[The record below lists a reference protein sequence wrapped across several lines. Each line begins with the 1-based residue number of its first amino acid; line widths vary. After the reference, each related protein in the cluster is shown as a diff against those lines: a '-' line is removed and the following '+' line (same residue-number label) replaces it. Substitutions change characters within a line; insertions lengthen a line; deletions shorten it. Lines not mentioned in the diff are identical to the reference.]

1 MQAATI
7 PLDALGRT
15 FRLVVFDWDG
25 TAVVD
30 RHADATPFRLVAER
44 LLRAQVLLAVVTG
57 TNAANI
63 EAQFSASIRGPHK
76 SNLYLCTNR
85 GSEAYGF
92 EGASPPVPLYVYRA
106 TPEEDRKL
114 TEIAE
119 ILRGELIARTGLS
132 IEVVANRV
140 NRRKVDLIPT
150 PEWRD
155 PPKSAVGQLRVAVQ
169 SRLRAAGLAGGLHEA
184 LEMAERA
191 CREHGLPD
199 ARITSD
205 VKHIEI
211 GLTDKAD
218 SVRWLLRE
226 VAGPRAIANE
236 DILIAGDEFGPTA
249 GYPGSDDRMVIPE
262 AAGAPVVSVG
272 PEPAGVPPPVIHL
285 GGGPARFRDLLAGQ
299 AERHPVTLPLT
310 PTEDETWVLVEGP
323 FVPAREH
330 EVESIFS
337 VGNGYVG
344 ARASLAEGSALSAP
358 ATFIAGVFDCPPGSA
373 TPELAPAPDWSHVQ
387 ASVHGVP
394 LSLSR
399 GRALEHWRML
409 DLRQGVLWRQWR
421 HRDDAGRIT
430 SVRGLRFASL
440 ADRHLLGQ
448 SIALTPE
455 NYGGDLAVHAVD
467 LPREP
472 LTHRG
477 VRVAFAG
484 ACLLE
489 KPRAFERVP
498 MSFETQV
505 SLGRTIRLDRVF
517 AVERDDPD
525 IAGERLE
532 AALARDGMAGIVHD
546 HCRAW
551 EEAWRR
557 SDVRLTGDAD
567 AQRALRFAVYHLV
580 SAVDPGNERASI
592 GARGMTGK
600 GYGGHVFWD
609 TEVFMLPFFTWT
621 WPEAARALL
630 MYRHHT
636 LARARE
642 RARAL
647 GYAGALY
654 AWESADTGEDVTP
667 AMFLAPDGEIIPV
680 FTGKR
685 EQHISAD
692 VAWGVWS
699 YWQATRDSAFLLD
712 AGAEILL
719 ETARF
724 WASRATRK
732 DDGLWHVDGV
742 EGPDEYHDL
751 VDDDAY
757 TNWMAQWNLER
768 GAEVTQL
775 LAREWPEAWEALA
788 ARLGI
793 TKSETDTWLETAA
806 GMYRGIDPA
815 TGIVEQFRGYF
826 ALEPLDLTPYAKRRA
841 PMTVLLGPERV
852 TRSQIIKQ
860 PDVVLLLHL
869 LPERFSPRMREVNF
883 RYYDARTDHG
893 SSLSPAIHAAV
904 AARLGDVDLAE
915 RYFRQT
921 TAIDLQ
927 NDMGNSA
934 GGVHVG
940 ALGGLWQAA
949 VFGFAGLEVAAQGP
963 VLRPNLPATW
973 RSLELSVAWHG
984 QRRALSATQGPP
996 TALEPRPLAVAEG
1009 S

>member
-1 MQAATI
+1 VE
-7 PLDALGRT
+7 RN

-25 TAVVD
+25 TAVED
-30 RHADATPFRLVAER
+30 RQADATPFRRIAER
-44 LLRAQVLLAVVTG
+44 LLRAEVLLAVVTG

-63 EAQFSASIRGPHK
+63 EAQFSSAIRGPHK

-85 GSEAYGF
+85 GSEAFGF
-92 EGASPPVPLYVYRA
+92 EGASPPVPLQVYRA
-106 TPEEDRKL
+106 TPEQDRKL

-119 ILRGELIARTGLS
+119 VLRGEIAARTGLP
-132 IEVVANRV
+132 IEIVANRL
-140 NRRKVDLIPT
+140 NRRKVDLIPV

-155 PPKSAVGQLRVAVQ
+155 PPKSAIPQLLLAVEA
-169 SRLRAAGLAGGLHEA
+169 RLRAAGLAGGLHEA
-184 LEMAERA
+184 IEMAERA
-191 CREHGLPD
+191 CREHGLPN

-226 VAGPRAIANE
+226 VAAPRGIANE
-236 DILIAGDEFGPTA
+236 SLLIAGDEFGPTA
-249 GYPGSDDRMVIPE
+249 GYPGSDDRMVVPE
-262 AAGAPVVSVG
+262 ALGALFVSVG

-285 GGGPARFRDLLAGQ
+285 RGGPARFRDLLASQ
-299 AERHPVTLPLT
+299 AERHPVTLPLA
-310 PTEDETWVLVEGP
+310 PTEDETWVVVEGP

-337 VGNGYVG
+337 VCNGYVG
-344 ARASLAEGSALSAP
+344 SRASLAAGSALSAP
-358 ATFIAGVFDCPPGSA
+358 ATFVAGVFDCPPGST
-373 TPELAPAPDWSHVQ
+373 TPELAPAPDWAHVE
-387 ASVHGVP
+387 AAVHRLP

-399 GRALEHWRML
+399 GRAIEHWRVL
-409 DLRQGVLWRQWR
+409 DLRQGVLWRHWR

-448 SIALTPE
+448 SIALTAE
-455 NYGGDLAVHAVD
+455 NYGGELAVRATD
-467 LPREP
+467 PPSEP

-489 KPRAFERVP
+489 EPRSFARVP
-498 MSFETQV
+498 MCFETQV

-517 AVERDDPD
+517 DVERGASADV
-525 IAGERLE
+525 AAERLDLI
-532 AALARDGMAGIVHD
+532 LAREGMEGIVRA

-557 SDVRLTGDAD
+557 SDVRLAGDTE

-580 SAVDPGNERASI
+580 SAADPENEAASI
-592 GARGMTGK
+592 GARALTGR

-636 LARARE
+636 LPRARE

-647 GYAGALY
+647 GYQGALY

-667 AMFLAPDGEIIPV
+667 AIFLAPDGEILPV
-680 FTGKR
+680 HTGKR

-699 YWQATRDSAFLLD
+699 YWQATGDSKFLLD

-732 DDGLWHVDGV
+732 DDGLWHIDAV

-768 GAEVTQL
+768 GAEATHL

-788 ARLGI
+788 ARLGV
-793 TKSETDTWLETAA
+793 TPRETASWSEMAA
-806 GMYRGIDPA
+806 GMYTGVHPT

-826 ALEPLDLTPYAKRRA
+826 ALEPLDLSPYARRRA

-852 TRSQIIKQ
+852 AGSQIIKQ

-869 LPERFSPRMREVNF
+869 LPERFSPGMREANF

-915 RYFRQT
+915 RYFQQT
-921 TAIDLQ
+921 AAIDLQ

-934 GGVHVG
+934 AGVHVG

-949 VFGFAGLEVAAQGP
+949 VIGFAGLEVGP
-963 VLRPNLPATW
+963 KGPALRPNLPATW
-973 RSLELSVAWHG
+973 RRLELSVGWHG
-984 QRRALSATQGPP
+984 ERRDLSAVNGPP
-996 TALEPRPLAVAEG
+996 IALRTHPPIAAG
-1009 S
+1009 GT